1 MGYFVL
7 DDSEKHRYYP
17 WTKISNTELV
27 EIRPAKI
34 SNHQAHN
41 PDLPTYIQ
49 IGSVYWANSS
59 GETSVA
65 GIAGDYCFIDGIAW
79 MPSNKEAAELVSTY
93 KKQSWKY
100 QIGLSLSGYHL
111 NNAPDW
117 YQE

>member
-1 MGYFVL
+1 MTRKSIGITQ
-7 DDSEKHRYYP
+7 
-17 WTKISNTELV
+17 TKISNTELV

-79 MPSNKEAAELVSTY
+79 MPSNKEAAELVSKTRS
-93 KKQSWKY
+93 KVGNIK
-100 QIGLSLSGYHL
+100 
-111 NNAPDW
+111 
-117 YQE
+117 